1 MKKTIAILALALTA
15 TTAQAGQAYDKNIL
29 KAHFQYVDALKEG
42 HRGNRSSYL
51 ERAGKTK
58 GDDYRNCKEK
68 GFYKSVDSS
77 KYQDFDAHNFCA
89 WHAEIGQWQYR

>member
-15 TTAQAGQAYDKNIL
+15 TTAQASDQDIL

-42 HRGNRSSYL
+42 HAGNRSMWL

-58 GDDYRNCKEK
+58 GDDYRNCLKK
-68 GFYKSVDSS
+68 GFYKSLDSS
-77 KYQDFDAHNFCA
+77 KHNDFDSHDFCA
-89 WHAEIGQWQYR
+89 WHAEIGRWQY